1 MKNQPFSLKT
11 FFILFS
17 NLSILGSLSAQSYNR
32 EQYSATKS
40 ITIYTSEFFK
50 NRTLV
55 SQFVN
60 KKKYEVL
67 NEQLNSNSYELNFT
81 ADKSEI
87 ATLDSMFA
95 TLGYITSSSQNNN
108 NLKYTVKNLKN
119 QIEDN
124 QIQIE
129 RIKTKG
135 AKDSTIQQKNNTE
148 SQINYY
154 LDKIKEHNR
163 SLNNILEN
171 EDRIFVD
178 FDLRDELSVPSGN
191 SRITWAK
198 MPGLA
203 YNYLMIEN
211 PKLGISDEIYAG
223 MNLKYIFTKGKS
235 FFQIGV
241 LKSQNSKNG
250 TSDTFPDIANN
261 TFNEFF
267 TVEFGQDFYTKHFG
281 RGNRKFL
288 NLYSGYTI
296 GGMIPNKRNDEN
308 IGFVPV
314 MNLSMGI
321 ELIKTKH
328 ILLDTRG
335 SYFLPLN
342 GINRNTRG
350 ILLGASFNFVF

>member
-1 MKNQPFSLKT
+1 MKNQPFCLKT
-11 FFILFS
+11 FFILLCTVPF
-17 NLSILGSLSAQSYNR
+17 IGTISAQSYNR
-32 EQYSATKS
+32 EQYSATKT
-40 ITIYTSEFFK
+40 ITIYSSEFLK

-55 SQFVN
+55 SQFIT

-67 NEQLNSNSYELNFT
+67 NEQLNSGSYELNFT

-87 ATLDSMFA
+87 ASLDSLFA

-124 QIQIE
+124 QIQID
-129 RIKTKG
+129 RIRVKG
-135 AKDSTIQQKNNTE
+135 AKDSTFQQKNNTE

-163 SLNNILEN
+163 TLNNIQEN
-171 EDRIFVD
+171 ENRIYVD
-178 FDLRDELSVPSGN
+178 FDLRDEQSVPTGN

-198 MPGLA
+198 MPGVA
-203 YNYLMIEN
+203 YNYLMVEN
-211 PKLGISDEIYAG
+211 PKLGISDKVYAG

-241 LKSQNSKNG
+241 LKSQNKNSA
-250 TSDTFPDIANN
+250 TSDTLLTLAPQ

-267 TVEFGQDFYTKHFG
+267 TIEFGQDFYTKHFG

-308 IGFVPV
+308 IGFIPV
-314 MNLSMGI
+314 MNLSMGV

-328 ILLDTRG
+328 ILLDARG

-350 ILLGASFNFVF
+350 ILMGASFNFVF